1 MANEEG
7 KGEPGKPKPALV
19 RLGQNGAIGK
29 GAETKIGTGSP
40 FGSRLHS
47 FKVRTLPKGFIVG
60 HFYNVPFV
68 FQRAKEI

>member
-47 FKVRTLPKGFIVG
+47 FKV
-60 HFYNVPFV
+60 
-68 FQRAKEI
+68 